1 MWENEVYP
9 GLGRAGKIWA
19 GSDYTESV
27 SPVMRNVS
35 EMAEK
40 LQRGKG

>member
-40 LQRGKG
+40 SQRGKG